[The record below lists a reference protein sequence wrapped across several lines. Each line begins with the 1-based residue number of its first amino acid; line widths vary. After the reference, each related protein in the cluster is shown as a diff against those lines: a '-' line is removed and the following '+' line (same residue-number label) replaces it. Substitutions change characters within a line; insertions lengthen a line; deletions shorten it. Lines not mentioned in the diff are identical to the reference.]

1 MAVAETVKQS
11 LESAGVDYQLVAH
24 PRSATTRETAA
35 SAEVPADH
43 IAKAVIL
50 RDDTGFVMAVIPG
63 SNWIRIHKLQHELN
77 RPLQLAPESEAERL
91 FGDCRPGAMPCLG
104 AAYGIETVVDEEIDS
119 LANVYFEAGDHELL
133 VRLSGDDFRTLLSGA
148 RRGFYSHPGED

>member
-24 PRSATTRETAA
+24 PRSTTTRETAA

-50 RDDTGFVMAVIPG
+50 HDDTGFLMAVIPG
-63 SNWIRIHKLQHELN
+63 SNWIRIHKLQRELN
-77 RPLQLAPESEAERL
+77 RALELAPEAEAERL

-104 AAYGIETVVDEEIDS
+104 GAYGIETVVDQEIDS

-133 VRLSGDDFRTLLSGA
+133 VRVSGDDFRKLLGGA
-148 RRGFYSHPGED
+148 RRGFYSHPNED